1 MYRLLLI
8 LLVLFSNTAIFA
20 QYSSETTPTTT
31 DKSTTTMS
39 RNIFG
44 EILGPSFGLG
54 VNFDSRF
61 RPGTPFGYRVGL
73 SWTDG
78 SDSDSYDYWREVKF
92 HGLCVPLEIN
102 AIFGQR
108 RSKFEIGVGATPS
121 LLYRKDTKD
130 YRLEDRPSGYSQTTG
145 TKLNILGTI
154 NIGYRYQRE
163 EGFFMRVG
171 VTAYIGDFD
180 CSPIDGIVVLP
191 GLGLGYTFKY

>member
-1 MYRLLLI
+1 
-8 LLVLFSNTAIFA
+8 
-20 QYSSETTPTTT
+20 
-31 DKSTTTMS
+31 MS
-39 RNIFG
+39 RNVFG

-78 SDSDSYDYWREVKF
+78 SDSHDYDYWREVEF

-121 LLYRKDTKD
+121 ILYRKDTKHYWTEDGPTD
-130 YRLEDRPSGYSQTTG
+130 YSKSTG

-180 CSPIDGIVVLP
+180 CSPINGIVVLP